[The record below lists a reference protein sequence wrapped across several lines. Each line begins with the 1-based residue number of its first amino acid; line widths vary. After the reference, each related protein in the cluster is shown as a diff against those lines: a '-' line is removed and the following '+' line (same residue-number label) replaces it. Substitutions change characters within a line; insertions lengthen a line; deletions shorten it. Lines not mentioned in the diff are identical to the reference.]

1 MTHSFKGFVMFC
13 NDFQLLKIWR
23 DKSILPQMTLDI
35 IENLMKVTQSISQS
49 TAQRA
54 PKVPTE
60 EFHAVVCSDPS
71 ELPLLLERIVLVLK
85 NSCFLTSFV
94 ATTSINNATTTY

>member
-1 MTHSFKGFVMFC
+1 
-13 NDFQLLKIWR
+13 LKIWR
-23 DKSILPQMTLDI
+23 DKNILPQMTLDI

-60 EFHAVVCSDPS
+60 EFHAVVCSDP
-71 ELPLLLERIVLVLK
+71 
-85 NSCFLTSFV
+85 
-94 ATTSINNATTTY
+94 